1 MSEGLKILIVD
12 DKDELRSL
20 ISATLSTGDFEILE
34 AKNGNEALTKARA
47 AHPKLIILDV
57 AMAGDLDGLE
67 VCRQLKKDPATSD
80 IQIIMLTSFGQA
92 QDKKRGAEAGAD
104 DYFVKP
110 FSPRELMD
118 KVYDRL
124 KL

>member
-1 MSEGLKILIVD
+1 MSDVLKILIVD

-34 AKNGNEALTKARA
+34 ADNGKEALAVARA
-47 AHPKLIILDV
+47 EHPKLMILDV

-67 VCRQLKKDPATSD
+67 VCRHLKGDPATKD
-80 IQIIMLTSFGQA
+80 IQIIMLTSFGQER
-92 QDKKRGAEAGAD
+92 DKQRGKEAGAD

-118 KVYDRL
+118 KVYAML